1 MSTKKV
7 MAVMFA
13 VVAVMFLAVGAAFA
27 QENTIT
33 VEGTGIVNMDPD
45 LVKINVAINNESRS
59 IQDTV
64 NNNTE
69 MVKKVREALIEIGLS
84 ESDLITT
91 NFSLWSG
98 YLYYM
103 DENADPEAKKYTVN
117 YSMQIVLRD
126 ASRLNEVLDTAVNS
140 GITSIDTVSHEYSD
154 RLAMYEEARKLA
166 LADARAKADTIADEL
181 GKKIVDVVTVEMPD
195 YSEASDMRYNMA
207 AREGMGG
214 MGGGASTPEITSGAY
229 QASARL
235 RVTYLFE

>member
-59 IQDTV
+59 IQDAV

-117 YSMQIVLRD
+117 YSTVLCD
-126 ASRLNEVLDTAVNS
+126 AEIHTEILAAHIIET
-140 GITSIDTVSHEYSD
+140 TD
-154 RLAMYEEARKLA
+154 RKS
-166 LADARAKADTIADEL
+166 
-181 GKKIVDVVTVEMPD
+181 VV
-195 YSEASDMRYNMA
+195 
-207 AREGMGG
+207 
-214 MGGGASTPEITSGAY
+214 
-229 QASARL
+229 
-235 RVTYLFE
+235 

>member
-59 IQDTV
+59 IQDAV

-103 DENADPEAKKYTVN
+103 DENADPEAKKYTVK
-117 YSMQIVLRD
+117 V
-126 ASRLNEVLDTAVNS
+126 A
-140 GITSIDTVSHEYSD
+140 D
-154 RLAMYEEARKLA
+154 RKS
-166 LADARAKADTIADEL
+166 
-181 GKKIVDVVTVEMPD
+181 VV
-195 YSEASDMRYNMA
+195 
-207 AREGMGG
+207 
-214 MGGGASTPEITSGAY
+214 
-229 QASARL
+229 
-235 RVTYLFE
+235 

>member
-59 IQDTV
+59 IQDAV

-140 GITSIDTVSHEYSD
+140 GITSIDIVSHEYSD
-154 RLAMYEEARKLA
+154 
-166 LADARAKADTIADEL
+166 
-181 GKKIVDVVTVEMPD
+181 
-195 YSEASDMRYNMA
+195 
-207 AREGMGG
+207 
-214 MGGGASTPEITSGAY
+214 
-229 QASARL
+229 
-235 RVTYLFE
+235 

>member
-59 IQDTV
+59 IQDAV
-64 NNNTE
+64 NNNTK

-117 YSMQIVLRD
+117 YSML
-126 ASRLNEVLDTAVNS
+126 ASLGDLMPPGTL
-140 GITSIDTVSHEYSD
+140 SHRRS
-154 RLAMYEEARKLA
+154 EER
-166 LADARAKADTIADEL
+166 RV
-181 GKKIVDVVTVEMPD
+181 GKECRSRWSP
-195 YSEASDMRYNMA
+195 YH
-207 AREGMGG
+207 
-214 MGGGASTPEITSGAY
+214 
-229 QASARL
+229 
-235 RVTYLFE
+235 